1 MKAMQLHVSGG
12 PEVLVM
18 ADLATPQP
26 QAGEV
31 LIKVATVGVNYA
43 DLMQRQGVY
52 PTPAALPAVLG
63 FEVAGVVVAL
73 GAGVSTPTPGTR
85 VVAGLS
91 GGGGY
96 AEYAI
101 APAATVF
108 PIPETLDFEAATALF
123 LQGLTAYELL
133 RTAARFQPGESVLVH
148 AAAGG
153 VGSLVVQLARLMGAS
168 KVIGTASTPEKLAF
182 VRSLGADA
190 ISYSQPDWVA
200 QVVAAT
206 AGHGANIILDS
217 IGGQIGGDS
226 LEALSQG
233 GRLVV
238 YGAASGQPTMIA
250 AQQLSFKGQSVLGYS
265 MGTQTS
271 PAQMAEGMGALLDY
285 LASGQL
291 RITIG
296 ERYPLADAAA
306 AHRAIAERRTIGKV
320 VLTV

>member
-1 MKAMQLHVSGG
+1 MKAIQVHVSGG

-18 ADLATPQP
+18 AELAMPQP

-43 DLMQRQGVY
+43 DLMQRQGIY

-91 GGGGY
+91 SGGGY

-217 IGGQIGGDS
+217 IGGQIGADS
-226 LEALSQG
+226 LEVLSQG

-271 PAQMAEGMGALLDY
+271 PVQMAEGMGALLDY
-285 LASGQL
+285 LSSGQL
-291 RITIG
+291 RVTIG